1 MRWLGVSA
9 VKRSSLS
16 WSCVRDRARKEG
28 WGFSVGLVD
37 LLLLVQADLARTHI
51 YEEEKTAAAVLL
63 ALLARRFCRQSLHNR
78 QDLEEIVLGKVLV
91 WMVRMKLR
99 MFC

>member
-1 MRWLGVSA
+1 
-9 VKRSSLS
+9 
-16 WSCVRDRARKEG
+16 VRDRARKEG

-63 ALLARRFCRQSLHNR
+63 ALFGQKILQA
-78 QDLEEIVLGKVLV
+78 
-91 WMVRMKLR
+91 KLTQ
-99 MFC
+99 